1 MFLTVWASVVVGGAA
16 RAARASVAAAGATG
30 SIALA
35 AGAARAAGAYAA
47 AAAAHKA
54 DHGDSVSVCGGD
66 TQASAAGR
74 LGLPTC
80 CVCGRSALETPWC
93 QAAGALV
100 VDGCHVCCTSAC
112 AMAPGMCWPTVVQ
125 LCSLCPQKAV
135 QWGRAS
141 PRDKRWGHAQDA

>member
-1 MFLTVWASVVVGGAA
+1 MVSTVWASVVAAGAA
-16 RAARASVAAAGATG
+16 RAARASVAAAGAAG

-35 AGAARAAGAYAA
+35 AGAARAAGAYA

-100 VDGCHVCCTSAC
+100 VDVCRGCCTSAC
-112 AMAPGMCWPTVVQ
+112 AMAPGMC
-125 LCSLCPQKAV
+125 
-135 QWGRAS
+135 
-141 PRDKRWGHAQDA
+141 